1 MAHEYWHQVQNTIG
15 TLADSKQGP
24 TGVKSGSVRVELQ
37 GGCLAGIWAGHA
49 AKAKHA
55 NGTTFMDPFSKID
68 VRSALFAASAVGT
81 TGSSRPPPGR

>member
-1 MAHEYWHQVQNTIG
+1 MAHEYWHQVQNTAG
-15 TLADSKQGP
+15 T
-24 TGVKSGSVRVELQ
+24 KSGSVRVELQ